1 MKYTDTTWDFK
12 QADTKEFTHCFHTY
26 PAMMIPQIARKLIE
40 SYSKNV
46 KLLFDPYCG
55 TGTSLVEANLKDINA
70 IGTDLNPLARLI
82 AKVKTTQIN
91 IQTLDLYLK
100 DFNDRTFA
108 IRFGINNKNDIKL
121 PDFKNIDFWF
131 GKSTQT
137 YLAIIKDYIN
147 EIENINLQNF
157 FKVAFSETVRECSFT
172 KKGEFKLVRIPQKKL
187 QNFMPDVFGIMISK
201 LLRNKKGLIE
211 FFKSK
216 NNGAKT
222 NIYSFNSIFPI
233 PSNIIPK
240 NSIDLVITSP
250 PYGDSRTTVAYGQF
264 SRLANQWLDY
274 DEASQIDNQL
284 MGGKKLNNFDFDSK
298 ILKETITKIQNKDN
312 NRAKDVI
319 SFFADYYKSINNVS
333 SVTKNGAYI
342 CYVVGNRTVKDIKIP
357 TDEITKDFFESNGF
371 KHKKTII
378 RNIPNKRMPSK
389 NSPSNQVGQ
398 TSSTMKNE
406 YIVICQKQK

>member
-1 MKYTDTTWDFK
+1 
-12 QADTKEFTHCFHTY
+12 
-26 PAMMIPQIARKLIE
+26 
-40 SYSKNV
+40 
-46 KLLFDPYCG
+46 
-55 TGTSLVEANLKDINA
+55 
-70 IGTDLNPLARLI
+70 
-82 AKVKTTQIN
+82 
-91 IQTLDLYLK
+91 
-100 DFNDRTFA
+100 
-108 IRFGINNKNDIKL
+108 
-121 PDFKNIDFWF
+121 
-131 GKSTQT
+131 
-137 YLAIIKDYIN
+137 
-147 EIENINLQNF
+147 
-157 FKVAFSETVRECSFT
+157 
-172 KKGEFKLVRIPQKKL
+172 
-187 QNFMPDVFGIMISK
+187 MPDVFGIMISK

-240 NSIDLVITSP
+240 KSIDLVITSP